1 MLDADSKASEGLDDE
16 DGEDIDLIS
25 QLADM
30 SIKPD
35 DKPQDST
42 LDRANPIFEEKKPS
56 SKILMVLEELERMK
70 RKSEVSE

>member
-1 MLDADSKASEGLDDE
+1 MPIVELLVW
-16 DGEDIDLIS
+16 
-25 QLADM
+25 
-30 SIKPD
+30 
-35 DKPQDST
+35 T